1 MLLLKRKQISDD
13 ISDQTKE
20 IQKLKCEIRSCDTKL
35 DHASQRLDILN
46 QRPGYE
52 LCWDLPHI
60 SLTLEN
66 YDLVKIGAGLR
77 SALKFSHQNLELQ
90 NKHLMIVEEELSKN
104 AHILGVEQKCQS
116 LLQTFQPAHDT
127 VVVLANK
134 AKLHKTTSSSS
145 CRECFQ

>member
-1 MLLLKRKQISDD
+1 MLLLERKQVSALEFNHHESPFFFFAAHHSVTSFNLQISDD

-35 DHASQRLDILN
+35 DHASHRLDILN

-52 LCWDLPHI
+52 LCRDLVSAISNMTVVSLHCPLKHFNFNPLLLLLQPHI

-77 SALKFSHQNLELQ
+77 SALK
-90 NKHLMIVEEELSKN
+90 LS
-104 AHILGVEQKCQS
+104 Q
-116 LLQTFQPAHDT
+116 
-127 VVVLANK
+127 
-134 AKLHKTTSSSS
+134 
-145 CRECFQ
+145 